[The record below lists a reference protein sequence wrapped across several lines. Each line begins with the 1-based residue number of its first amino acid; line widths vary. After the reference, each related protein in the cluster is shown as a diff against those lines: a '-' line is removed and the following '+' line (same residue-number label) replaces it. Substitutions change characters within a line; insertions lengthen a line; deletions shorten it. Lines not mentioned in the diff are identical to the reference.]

1 MKSKCYAKEQE
12 KRSPKNAERPQ
23 TLNRWSF
30 ANRIPREETL
40 NGKRQ
45 KHLKE
50 NKRQKVRNQEL
61 CPSREI
67 RNRMRHNARDKDS

>member
-1 MKSKCYAKEQE
+1 MNTIRKTKQRRDRTPGTKKRDSKCLSHNE
-12 KRSPKNAERPQ
+12 
-23 TLNRWSF
+23 WSF

-61 CPSREI
+61 CPSRE
-67 RNRMRHNARDKDS
+67 DS